1 MFSNQCLV
9 ASAFGFELCWK
20 FMWFCVFGLS
30 LSNEVSFA
38 VSHQAPEHLAVSED
52 ACGVSAAIL
61 ERTFYAAAH
70 ALLRARSPAFLGS
83 TSKCQ
88 VQGRPPVVAPVHR
101 RVLSQLPRCLHP
113 LPVKDRRNNVCKREA
128 AALALCPFQIFFSLF
143 SSSVAEPQQKY
154 SSSFF
159 NQRLLHTWCWLVY
172 FSNPWHFDEPKTSL
186 KEGEKHLSDLAIKS
200 FPLTSWGSLWSFP
213 KSCIA
218 SCNLCHLF
226 PLSSIL
232 QNRC

>member
-1 MFSNQCLV
+1 LSRDLQLNCVISFFFRLYLV
-9 ASAFGFELCWK
+9 LHACAARFDVTDIVALFRFTFRELNR
-20 FMWFCVFGLS
+20 L
-30 LSNEVSFA
+30 EVSFEA
-38 VSHQAPEHLAVSED
+38 SHQAPEHLAVSED

-88 VQGRPPVVAPVHR
+88 VQGRPRVVAPVHR

-159 NQRLLHTWCWLVY
+159 NQRLLHT
-172 FSNPWHFDEPKTSL
+172 
-186 KEGEKHLSDLAIKS
+186 
-200 FPLTSWGSLWSFP
+200 
-213 KSCIA
+213 
-218 SCNLCHLF
+218 
-226 PLSSIL
+226 
-232 QNRC
+232 